1 MTIKEVKARLTI
13 ETVLSNYGLK
23 ANANNM
29 LCCPFHSD
37 KKASM
42 KVYPDTNTVYCF
54 AGSCEVSNLDVI
66 DFIMQMDKSN
76 KHEAI
81 VKAKS
86 LVGNAP
92 ARTAAPKPTPKN
104 TAAIDFKNYVTAL
117 VGHAEAQTYCQSRS
131 LDFSKLSIGYKSRKT
146 LDKWGRGCIIFPLL
160 DKENKVV
167 SLYGRATKGDGHY
180 YQAERKG
187 LYPAYPDAA
196 TKTLIIGES
205 IIDIGTLKNINLPFE
220 KSALLALFSTNGLT
234 SEHRFAI
241 LQLENLEEII
251 FCMDGDEAGRKGAL
265 QNAELIKL
273 MLQNIKPEVKYSS
286 VKLPEGEDINSLA
299 VAHEDAQGLFTQ
311 LFTDKYSDIISFNFQ

>member
-1 MTIKEVKARLTI
+1 
-13 ETVLSNYGLK
+13 
-23 ANANNM
+23 
-29 LCCPFHSD
+29 
-37 KKASM
+37 M

-205 IIDIGTLKNINLPFE
+205 IIDIGTLKSINLPFE
-220 KSALLALFSTNGLT
+220 KSALLALFGTNGLT

-311 LFTDKYSDIISFNFQ
+311 LFTDKYSDIISFNFQTGLQDLHDFNFQ